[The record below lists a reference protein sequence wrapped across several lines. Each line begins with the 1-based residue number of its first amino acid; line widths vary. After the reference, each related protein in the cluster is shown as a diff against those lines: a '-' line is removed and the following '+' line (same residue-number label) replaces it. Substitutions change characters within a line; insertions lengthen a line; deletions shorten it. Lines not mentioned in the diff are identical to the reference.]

1 MIENII
7 CFVLIIHDLETPF
20 DENKTNKTNKTN
32 KIDIRDASEA
42 LSGI

>member
-20 DENKTNKTNKTN
+20 DENKTNKTNK
-32 KIDIRDASEA
+32 IDIRDASEA